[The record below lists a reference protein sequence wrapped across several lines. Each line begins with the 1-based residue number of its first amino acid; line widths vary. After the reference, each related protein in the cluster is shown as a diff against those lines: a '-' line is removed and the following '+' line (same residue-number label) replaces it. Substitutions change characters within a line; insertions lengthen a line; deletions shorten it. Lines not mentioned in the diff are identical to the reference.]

1 MIINILAD
9 NVCTVASK
17 MPTENKDVFFT
28 GILIC
33 CYPLQTIKLNVLQ
46 VSVILERKKCYKFD
60 FYFDSSFF
68 KLLSPAKHQLYRVC
82 NGL

>member
-1 MIINILAD
+1 MVINILSD

-28 GILIC
+28 GLLIC

-46 VSVILERKKCYKFD
+46 VPVF
-60 FYFDSSFF
+60 
-68 KLLSPAKHQLYRVC
+68 
-82 NGL
+82 